1 MHLKTKTNYA
11 TDNGRLASPPNENS
25 GDANYFCA
33 ALTFAHRALAAAEI
47 RARPA
52 ALILRLLFGAASA
65 AGLVEEPKI
74 CSSSFSSDWILSLM
88 SAARRN
94 CWADRLAMD
103 ALMPSVRNF
112 WPEKSTI
119 SCRSPFLLR
128 LDPHSK
134 IVFQSGVEF
143 ENPHSRQ
150 RRC

>member
-1 MHLKTKTNYA
+1 MHLNTKTNYA

-25 GDANYFCA
+25 GGANYFCA

-47 RARPA
+47 LARPA
-52 ALILRLLFGAASA
+52 ALILRRFFGAAA
-65 AGLVEEPKI
+65 ATGWLEEPKI

-112 WPEKSTI
+112 WPKKSTI
-119 SCRSPFLLR
+119 GCRSPLLLS
-128 LDPHSK
+128 LDPDAK
-134 IVFQSGVEF
+134 LVFQSGEEF
-143 ENPHSRQ
+143 GNRHSRQ
-150 RRC
+150 RR